1 MAAASPTPQVA
12 GVWRADQLG
21 HSTLAGLASGFAQL
35 DAQLPGGGWPI
46 GLPTE
51 LIAREPGIGEL
62 RLLVPVL
69 RQLTRERKVV
79 ILLGPPHVPYAP
91 ALASFGI
98 ELDYLIVVQA
108 VQAADRLWAVEQI
121 LRSASFGAL
130 LAWLPQGRT
139 RPEHLRR
146 MQLAA
151 QGARGPIFLFRDL
164 PAQFEASPAP
174 LRLLLLPRPQQQ
186 ISVQILKRRGPLLA
200 RALTLDLPQSPN
212 TLRPGRTVRSGW
224 PAVAAPVTPHFP
236 CSKSSPIARP
246 SAQRS
251 LLERRPPPVWAV
263 VLLLAEAVPWLSPDP
278 PRARGTFPSRLQPA
292 EAAVL
297 AWAEAPRRCLPV
309 LLARAAGG
317 APPPLAVAACQH

>member
-1 MAAASPTPQVA
+1 MASLPLRSSSTLASARMAAASPTPQVA

-21 HSTLAGLASGFAQL
+21 HNTLAGLASGFAQL

-69 RQLTRERKVV
+69 RRLTRERKVV

-91 ALASFGI
+91 ALAAFGI
-98 ELDYLIVVQA
+98 DLDYLIVVQA
-108 VQAADRLWAVEQI
+108 VQAADRLWAVEQV

-200 RALTLDLPQSPN
+200 RALILDLPQPPN
-212 TLRPGRTVRSGW
+212 TLRPSRTTRSSLF
-224 PAVAAPVTPHFP
+224 AVAAPADLPPQLHTAEALTAESATERSPLRTAHAMPSPARIDPSPGHPVTPV
-236 CSKSSPIARP
+236 ARP
-246 SAQRS
+246 
-251 LLERRPPPVWAV
+251 
-263 VLLLAEAVPWLSPDP
+263 
-278 PRARGTFPSRLQPA
+278 
-292 EAAVL
+292 
-297 AWAEAPRRCLPV
+297 
-309 LLARAAGG
+309 
-317 APPPLAVAACQH
+317 H

>member
-1 MAAASPTPQVA
+1 MASLPLRSSPTPASAHQTAASPTPQIA

-21 HSTLAGLASGFAQL
+21 HGSPAGLPSGFAQL

-51 LIAREPGIGEL
+51 LIAREPGVGEL

-79 ILLGPPHVPYAP
+79 VLLGPPHVPYAP
-91 ALASFGI
+91 AFAAFGI
-98 ELDYLIVVQA
+98 DLDYLIVVQA
-108 VQAADRLWAVEQI
+108 VQAADRLWAVEQV

-151 QGARGPIFLFRDL
+151 QSARGPVFLFRDL

-186 ISVQILKRRGPLLA
+186 ISIQILKRRGPLLA
-200 RALTLDLPQSPN
+200 RPLILDLPQSSN
-212 TLRPGRTVRSGW
+212 TLRLGRATRPGVSGVTAPTDAPHPLHEAKALPDRS
-224 PAVAAPVTPHFP
+224 AAG
-236 CSKSSPIARP
+236 R
-246 SAQRS
+246 
-251 LLERRPPPVWAV
+251 
-263 VLLLAEAVPWLSPDP
+263 
-278 PRARGTFPSRLQPA
+278 SRLQTAHAMPSPA
-292 EAAVL
+292 QLEPSSGYPAT
-297 AWAEAPRRCLPV
+297 PV
-309 LLARAAGG
+309 AR
-317 APPPLAVAACQH
+317 PH